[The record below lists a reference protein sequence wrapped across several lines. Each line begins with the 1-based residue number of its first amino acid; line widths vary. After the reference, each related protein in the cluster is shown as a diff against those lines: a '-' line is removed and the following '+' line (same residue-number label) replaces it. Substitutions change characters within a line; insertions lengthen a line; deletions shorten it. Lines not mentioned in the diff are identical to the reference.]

1 MFLDITF
8 FIIGLALI
16 LYGANILVDGSSA
29 AAKRMG
35 VSELVVGLTV
45 VAFGTSAPE
54 LVISLISA
62 INGSAELAVGN
73 VVGSNI
79 LNILA
84 IIGITALVRPIKV
97 ERSIL
102 TNEIPLVILSS
113 LAIAFVGLDTV
124 IDGARESSVSRI
136 DGLMLL
142 LFFCIFM
149 RYTFSVDGPMP
160 DDQNQESADDIMPA
174 WKAALFIVG
183 GLVGLILGGE
193 MFVEGAS
200 GIAAKLGVSE
210 AVIGLTI
217 VAAGTSLPEL
227 ATSVVAALKGRQG
240 IVIGNVVGSCL
251 FNVFFVLGLSA
262 TVSPLRMGGVG
273 IVDISLLLVASLV
286 FWLFGQFYKDRT
298 FTRIEGGIMTLMYV
312 GYVVWL
318 VINA

>member
-160 DDQNQESADDIMPA
+160 DDQSQESADDIMPA

-200 GIAAKLGVSE
+200 GIA
-210 AVIGLTI
+210 
-217 VAAGTSLPEL
+217 AAGTSLPEL

-298 FTRIEGGIMTLMYV
+298 FTRIEGGIMTIMYV